1 MFVFCANSKASA
13 TSYDFVESINFEASR
28 YFLEAPNQN
37 ENIYINGVAYPFG
50 NKILFVSNYYHDLKI
65 GTEINDDINL
75 ISENSVSKQDL
86 YMNDISILV
95 DLAKCGKIDP
105 WNIDIIDIYDKY
117 CAKLSELEARNNLKY
132 AGRASLFAS
141 ILLKIKSNILDGIE
155 ASDFEPVEEEFEPY
169 DPEFDPYEDAE
180 QLKLSSSNVISF
192 SEVLQR
198 RTSTRLNRN
207 RNVTLKDLIRHIE
220 FYEELEKKR
229 TLQNRLDRQKR
240 RVKNYSRLS
249 AHDIK
254 NLAHEEYIESS
265 VKILHENLIKIFE
278 KEEKVELETLT
289 LLGLDKIS
297 AYIALLFLS
306 VESEFEL
313 QQDEF
318 YSNLYVVKGKAPE
331 IIEEGQSA

>member
-1 MFVFCANSKASA
+1 MSNSEFYTTDALAANIA
-13 TSYDFVESINFEASR
+13 
-28 YFLEAPNQN
+28 LN
-37 ENIYINGVAYPFG
+37 EVQAIDSTIETFNE
-50 NKILFVSNYYHDLKI
+50 L
-65 GTEINDDINL
+65 NL
-75 ISENSVSKQDL
+75 VSENSVSKQDL

-95 DLAKCGKIDP
+95 ELAKCGKIDP

-155 ASDFEPVEEEFEPY
+155 ASDFEPVNDEFEDY
-169 DPEFDPYEDAE
+169 DDDFDPYDEAE
-180 QLKLSSSNVISF
+180 QLKISSSNVISF

-254 NLAHEEYIESS
+254 NLAHEEYIEK
-265 VKILHENLIKIFE
+265 VVQKMDENLQVILNDE
-278 KEEKVELETLT
+278 KQIEIRELT
-289 LLGLDKIS
+289 LLGFDRSS
-297 AYIALLFLS
+297 AYIALLFL
-306 VESEFEL
+306 VLRKNYEIV
-313 QQDEF
+313 QDEF
-318 YSNLYVVKGKAPE
+318 YGNLYVRKAQNPVVQFISDVAQKVAGGSNDGDE
-331 IIEEGQSA
+331 